1 MKQDK
6 EIENKGMKVFLFY
19 IGCSGKGMQ
28 LIHLLSLDAFCLRK
42 KKKLHCLFI
51 HSFNIHVVPVY
62 TRCSVRHHG
71 SVMQV

>member
-42 KKKLHCLFI
+42 KKKVALF
-51 HSFNIHVVPVY
+51 VY
-62 TRCSVRHHG
+62 PFIQYSCSARVY
-71 SVMQV
+71 